1 MKLEEL
7 LNLKGK
13 DSELCEK
20 GDVYDY
26 EVIGNII
33 GNDFFMSEAYGD
45 FDEYKDILLKLSRTI
60 YKDGRYSYLVVGVI
74 KYENKPVI
82 LYEVYR
88 GTSYW
93 NVNILDNSFYE
104 VLGKLESKYLEIYNR
119 KRWKGREGDHN
130 EFSWLERYRV
140 EDNEEGVID
149 NL

>member
-1 MKLEEL
+1 M
-7 LNLKGK
+7 
-13 DSELCEK
+13 
-20 GDVYDY
+20 
-26 EVIGNII
+26 
-33 GNDFFMSEAYGD
+33 
-45 FDEYKDILLKLSRTI
+45 KLSRTI

-82 LYEVYR
+82 LYEVYKD
-88 GTSYW
+88 TSYW

-119 KRWKGREGDHN
+119 KRWKRREGEHN
-130 EFSWLERYRV
+130 EFSWLDRYRV